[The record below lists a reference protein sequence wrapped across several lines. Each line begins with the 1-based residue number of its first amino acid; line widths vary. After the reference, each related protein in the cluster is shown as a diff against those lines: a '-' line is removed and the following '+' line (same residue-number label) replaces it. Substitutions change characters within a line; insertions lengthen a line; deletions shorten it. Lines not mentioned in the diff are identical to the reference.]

1 MVVRGVWYKL
11 VALVSVILYIYF
23 IYTQQ
28 KSCAQMGFRV
38 NPVLARIRCSKCYMS
53 LFTDIILQQFDALKL

>member
-28 KSCAQMGFRV
+28 KKLCTDGISGKSCLGQDKMQQMLYVVVYRYHF
-38 NPVLARIRCSKCYMS
+38 ATI
-53 LFTDIILQQFDALKL
+53 